1 MIVNKYYGKNVIR
14 IDRGIKVGVDV
25 SIKIQ

>member
-14 IDRGIKVGVDV
+14 IDHGIKVGVDV